1 MCLTKVKKACNTI
14 SKVSVLRCFLYKT
27 HYREDFW
34 EWTPQMSGARA
45 AISPRSSC
53 SLIGL
58 LCYPIGLFWDFS
70 EWTPQMSGARAATS
84 PGSLLLPNR
93 APFLLIGLFWD
104 FSEWTPQ
111 MSGPRAATSPG
122 SLLLPNKALLLL
134 IGLFWD
140 FSEWT
145 PQMSGPRAAISP
157 TGLLWSRAWWGW
169 GRCWREWAL
178 ARPRPS
184 WGWVPIRRCN
194 TLSRPVILFFT
205 AHLFCSSTQLFCSS
219 LAKIKARSHAG
230 LGLSA
235 FIPWGMTVTACVVFC
250 SITFLWSASAT
261 MAVPEAASQHFLY

>member
-27 HYREDFW
+27 HYKEDFW
-34 EWTPQMSGARA
+34 EWTPQMSSARA

-58 LCYPIGLFWDFS
+58 LCYSIGLFWDFW

-93 APFLLIGLFWD
+93 
-104 FSEWTPQ
+104 
-111 MSGPRAATSPG
+111 
-122 SLLLPNKALLLL
+122 ALLLL

-194 TLSRPVILFFT
+194 TLSRPVIVLFVPGENKSAVARRIGPLGFYSMGDDGDNMRCV
-205 AHLFCSSTQLFCSS
+205 LFYYFFMICISNNGS
-219 LAKIKARSHAG
+219 ARSRK
-230 LGLSA
+230 S
-235 FIPWGMTVTACVVFC
+235 
-250 SITFLWSASAT
+250 TFL
-261 MAVPEAASQHFLY
+261 VLILYCFYRQQHTCDMTTFT